1 MDDDYELAELQA
13 DRCSTI
19 KHLIDQ
25 GMSADEAEA
34 LATEA
39 LKGPARVPI
48 PTIAELEDERQMK
61 IAREVIERNDELF
74 RRLADL

>member
-1 MDDDYELAELQA
+1 MDRGRAPGTE
-13 DRCSTI
+13 
-19 KHLIDQ
+19 HLIDQ

-48 PTIAELEDERQMK
+48 PTIAELEAILQQHEDDK
-61 IAREVIERNDELF
+61 PVTIHGDGSITTD
-74 RRLADL
+74 